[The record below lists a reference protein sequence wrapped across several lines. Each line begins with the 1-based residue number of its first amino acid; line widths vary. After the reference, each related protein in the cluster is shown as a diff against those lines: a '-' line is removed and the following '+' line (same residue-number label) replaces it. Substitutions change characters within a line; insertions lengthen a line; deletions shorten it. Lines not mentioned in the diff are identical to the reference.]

1 MVDPRRTIRNEN
13 TSPEAPPEWLVANGL
28 GGYASATIRGAITRR
43 YHGFLVAAQPASLGR
58 VVVLTEVDIERE
70 DGSVMNLRENGRF
83 LDFTSTCRREFDRAP
98 LTYFSH
104 LGSIDHTICSSCKF
118 WHRLSTVTVK
128 LLPVSG

>member
-13 TSPEAPPEWLVANGL
+13 PPPEAPREWLVANGL
-28 GGYASATIRGAITRR
+28 GGYASATITGAITRR
-43 YHGFLVAAQPASLGR
+43 YHGFLVAAQPAPLGR
-58 VVVLTEVDIERE
+58 VVVLPDIEVDIERE

-104 LGSIDHTICSSCKF
+104 LGSIDHTNCSSCKF
-118 WHRLSTVTVK
+118 WHRLSTV
-128 LLPVSG
+128 S